1 MMRRILG
8 RLLLTYGMFLV
19 ASPGCTKSVCETKN
33 DCPAGSMC
41 SAGACVEGCSA
52 DTECPEG
59 RFCDKQMGLCQLG
72 CRSNLD
78 CANEDE
84 CVRNQCRPKTGPSP
98 STDAGA
104 TDAGPGPHA
113 EPGPDTGPGA
123 CICSQAP
130 AACLYDINPASKTE
144 GKLVCE
150 PGAPPRPALLFFG
163 NVGCSHC
170 QSIFGSLLTIESQL
184 QSEGYDPTLVFV
196 QLMDWTY
203 TGEEVASTFPTH
215 KGPVLQD
222 TSSENLWSTYA
233 AEWYDVKIIDTHGC
247 LSAIFGDPDTQNL
260 QFNGELYTVGKLVKE
275 AWRSAMDGACHP
287 PIDAG
292 LSDEVGP

>member
-1 MMRRILG
+1 MMRRILA
-8 RLLLTYGMFLV
+8 RLLLTYGVLLV
-19 ASPGCTKSVCETKN
+19 ASAGCTKSVCETKN
-33 DCPAGSMC
+33 DCPAGAMC
-41 SAGACVEGCSA
+41 SAGACVQGCSA
-52 DTECPEG
+52 DTECPDKT
-59 RFCDKQMGLCQLG
+59 FCDKQTGLCQTG
-72 CRSNLD
+72 CRGDAD
-78 CANEDE
+78 CADGNE
-84 CVRNQCRPKTGPSP
+84 CVRNQCRPRTS
-98 STDAGA
+98 STDGGAVEDGAGA
-104 TDAGPGPHA
+104 CT
-113 EPGPDTGPGA
+113 
-123 CICSQAP
+123 CSQAP
-130 AACLYDINPASKTE
+130 VACLYDINPASATV

-150 PGAPPRPALLFFG
+150 PSSPPRPTLLFFG

-203 TGEEVASTFPTH
+203 TPEEVASTFPTH

-222 TSSENLWSTYA
+222 TSSENLWKTYA
-233 AEWYDVKIIDTHGC
+233 AEWYDVKIIDAHGC

-260 QFNGELYTVGKLVKE
+260 QFNGELYSVGKLVKE
-275 AWRSAMDGACHP
+275 AWRSAMDGACHA